1 MDAFSFQQREV
12 ELNAINVVQGVWIA
26 ERQRVLR
33 TILGSCVSVCLY
45 DPIAKVGGMNH
56 FVFPPLSGST
66 RITTMSADICMD
78 GLLEAVLQAGARHGQ
93 LRAKAFGGGA
103 MFAQEGGALAVGK
116 RNASFAKFWLE
127 QEGIPLDLFDFHGN
141 CARKLMFH
149 PASGQHLCIKLPA
162 TLAPLMPGTN

>member
-1 MDAFSFQQREV
+1 MDTISFLRREV
-12 ELNAINVVQGVWIA
+12 ELNAINVVQGVWVV

-45 DPIAKVGGMNH
+45 DPIARLGGMNH
-56 FVFPPLSGST
+56 YVYPPLSGGAPGSS
-66 RITTMSADICMD
+66 RVTTMSADICME
-78 GLLEAVLQAGARHGQ
+78 GLLEAVIQAGGRHKQ

-103 MFAQEGGALAVGK
+103 MFAQEGGPLSVGK

-127 QEGIPLDLFDFHGN
+127 QEGIPLELFDFHGN

-149 PASGQHLCIKLPA
+149 PASGQHLCTKLPNTGQDTA
-162 TLAPLMPGTN
+162 

>member
-1 MDAFSFQQREV
+1 MDAISFQQREV
-12 ELNAINVVQGVWIA
+12 ELNAINVVQGVWIV

-56 FVFPPLSGST
+56 FVFPPQGSA
-66 RITTMSADICMD
+66 RVTTMSADICMD
-78 GLLEAVLQAGARHGQ
+78 GLLEALLQAGARHGH

-103 MFAQEGGALAVGK
+103 MFAQEGGVLAVGK

-162 TLAPLMPGTN
+162 TLAPLTPGAN